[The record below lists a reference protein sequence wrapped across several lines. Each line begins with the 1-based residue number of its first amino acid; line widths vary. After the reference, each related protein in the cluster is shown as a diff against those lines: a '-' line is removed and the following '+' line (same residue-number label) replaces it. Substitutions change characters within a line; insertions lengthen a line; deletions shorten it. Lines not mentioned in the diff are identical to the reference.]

1 MHRPS
6 PIHGHWDP
14 FGANQSNDIMLYFI
28 FNFYFDFLMLH
39 NTMFHFVFHL
49 FLYFCLLLLL
59 FYLLKVRGNFCG
71 LFISFSSVGRL
82 KLTKFGT
89 SKQAEGKEG
98 FSESL
103 GRKRKGCVVNHALW
117 WVINCFSIT
126 FHS

>member
-1 MHRPS
+1 
-6 PIHGHWDP
+6 
-14 FGANQSNDIMLYFI
+14 
-28 FNFYFDFLMLH
+28 MLH
-39 NTMFHFVFHL
+39 NTIFHL
-49 FLYFCLLLLL
+49 FLFVAAFILLTESERELLWPIYF
-59 FYLLKVRGNFCG
+59 
-71 LFISFSSVGRL
+71 SFSPVGRL